1 MEPIYENKTNIIDC
15 VQKLYDDS
23 QRLNESNIQFKC
35 EMDLKLRENL
45 SIIKKQED
53 KIKILMKEKE
63 ELEKNNINKDKQIHE
78 YSELIKKFEHKVHE
92 LTIEKNE
99 KERFD
104 ITRAQA
110 NTILAKEKEIERL
123 MDLLNK
129 SKDKNK
135 ESKKDKKI
143 LNVIDLIENDIPD
156 NDNITVNVI
165 KNTKVEE
172 NKVEENKVEENKI
185 EENKV
190 EENKVEE
197 NKVEENKIEE
207 NKVEENKIEENKVE
221 EDDYEDDDYEIITY
235 RKKEYWIKTGENPQY
250 VYEIIND
257 DELGNRLGV
266 YKLDKKGK
274 MKVFLD
280 K

>member
-172 NKVEENKVEENKI
+172 NK
-185 EENKV
+185 
-190 EENKVEE
+190 
-197 NKVEENKIEE
+197 
-207 NKVEENKIEENKVE
+207 IEENKVE